1 MSSHGYPF
9 DSSDAATSQAAPDR
23 SHITP
28 PRHPAYLALY
38 DLPTTPELLLDE
50 NDLIGGGYNF
60 SSNSLTAYTGAGYL
74 GGAAVGVFAGLRRAI
89 VEAEHGESAKLR
101 ANRILNNCGTVGR
114 AYANRAGV
122 IAMLFTG
129 TKTSVRAYRSDAD
142 DWVNTAVAG
151 VSTGALFRSPGG
163 LRAAVVG
170 GVVGGLLAGAAILA
184 EKAPVFNRSP
194 TPNILLQDTTTY
206 RSS

>member
-9 DSSDAATSQAAPDR
+9 DSIDATSQAAPTDR
-23 SHITP
+23 PHITP

-38 DLPTTPELLLDE
+38 DLPTTPELLLDQ

-60 SSNSLTAYTGAGYL
+60 SNNLTAYTGAGYL

-89 VEAEHGESAKLR
+89 VEAERGESAKLR
-101 ANRILNNCGTVGR
+101 ANRVLNNCGTVGR

-122 IAMLFTG
+122 IAMLFTA
-129 TKTSVRAYRSDAD
+129 TKTGVRACRSDAD

-184 EKAPVFNRSP
+184 EKAPVFNKS
-194 TPNILLQDTTTY
+194 TPNIFLQNTTTY